1 MNNMQIEAYLRDM
14 RELLRS
20 KGWQELLKDI
30 EEQLDMLNEVS
41 SLNKIEDLWYRKG
54 QIDVLIRLTN
64 LEFELEALE
73 EELESTE

>member
-20 KGWQELLKDI
+20 NGWRELLKDI
-30 EEQLDMLNEVS
+30 HEQLDMLNEVS

-54 QIDVLIRLTN
+54 QLDVLSRLTN